1 MKLKK
6 IISCM
11 VAVVMVLSS
20 MVVFADTPATVEE
33 EMKVLASELEAVVS
47 EFIGTTDKM
56 VVEGDFISKTENQ
69 ITIKNGE
76 EDFVVNVGEDTIYMN
91 ADASTTTM
99 DTVKENTVLKIVVS
113 EATTM
118 SLPPQS
124 TGYIVMVAE
133 KTEESPNFPLFVQVK
148 NVATD
153 DNGNTVIASAD
164 GKYEIVPNAETEI
177 VPFMSRK
184 IVTLTDIKVDTEM
197 LVYSNAMT
205 MSLPAI
211 VNPTKIMIFE
221 PTVPVVEE
229 TETTEPEVADT
240 AIPNKVI
247 VTGFF
252 VSAEDSQMTM
262 QDGED
267 FIVNTDENTV
277 VIKAD
282 GTPTTIAEIEKDSIL
297 KVIASSAMTMSIP
310 AQSYGYVVMVA
321 DPGTETPVF
330 PEYVEVETISVDEN
344 DNKVIASADGY
355 FEVVPNAE
363 TIFEPYKTK
372 NIVTVE
378 DVKYG
383 TEMLVYSDIAT
394 MSIPAVVNPTK
405 VIILPEKAATDLESV
420 IVNGEYVEVKVIKDE
435 TGYKVPVRFIAEAM
449 GLEVGWDG
457 NLNKVTVGTEPMG
470 VNFSI
475 GTNEYNKARMTPFTL
490 SAEPVLIESRTY
502 VPVDFFTEILEA
514 KVKVVDGTYSFT
526 R

>member
-20 MVVFADTPATVEE
+20 MVVFADTPATIEE
-33 EMKVLASELEAVVS
+33 EMKTLAAELEAVAS
-47 EFIGTTDKM
+47 EFVGTTNKM
-56 VVEGDFISKTENQ
+56 VVEGDFVSKTENQ

-91 ADASTTTM
+91 ADASTTTI
-99 DTVKENTVLKIVVS
+99 DAVKENTVLKIVAS

-124 TGYIVMVAE
+124 AGYIVMVAE
-133 KTEESPNFPLFVQVK
+133 KTEEAPNFPLFVQVK
-148 NVATD
+148 DVATD

-184 IVTLTDIKVDTEM
+184 IVTLADIKVDTEM

-211 VNPTKIMIFE
+211 VNPTKIMVFE
-221 PTVPVVEE
+221 SPVAE
-229 TETTEPEVADT
+229 TETTETEVT
-240 AIPNKVI
+240 EMPIYNKVI
-247 VTGFF
+247 VTGMF
-252 VSAEDSQMTM
+252 VSAEGSQMTM

-282 GTPTTIAEIEKDSIL
+282 GTPTTLAEIEKDSIL

-310 AQSYGYVVMVA
+310 AQSYGYVIMVA
-321 DPGTETPVF
+321 EPNTETPVF
-330 PEYVEVETISVDEN
+330 PDYIEVETITIDEN

-355 FEVVPNAE
+355 FEVVPNTE
-363 TIFEPYKTK
+363 TVFEPYKTK

-383 TEMLVYSDIAT
+383 TEMLVYSDVMSA
-394 MSIPAVVNPTK
+394 SIPAVVNPTK
-405 VIILPEKAATDLESV
+405 VIVLPEKTPVELESV
-420 IVNGEYVEVKVIKDE
+420 IVNGEYIDVKVVKDE

-457 NLNKVTVGTEPMG
+457 TLSKVTVGTEPMG

-475 GTNEYNKARMTPFTL
+475 GENSYNKARMTPFTL
-490 SAEPVLIESRTY
+490 SAAPVLIESRTY
-502 VPVDFFTEILEA
+502 VPVDFFTEVLET
-514 KVKVVDGTYSFT
+514 KVKVVDGAYSFT